1 MQDRITELQDER
13 KFKSVQTK
21 QLRREIKEASEENI
35 LKQQTTDNL
44 ESKQQ
49 NVNQDIWKL
58 NTKTENLKTDLKNS
72 KTNNS
77 NKNDESA
84 AEILEEGITITT
96 KSENIAELE
105 RKINGLEQISSTLKD
120 NNNKIDETLNMK
132 TNELAKT
139 LQNLKS
145 QKEKSESEKKDFQ
158 NKLKI
163 LEEENTISETKTINY
178 MKHLK

>member
-35 LKQQTTDNL
+35 LKQQTIDNL

-49 NVNQDIWKL
+49 SVNHDIQKL
-58 NTKTENLKTDLKNS
+58 NTKTESLKTDLKS
-72 KTNNS
+72 RKPNNS

-84 AEILEEGITITT
+84 PEILEEGITLRT

-105 RKINGLEQISSTLKD
+105 RKIIIK
-120 NNNKIDETLNMK
+120 
-132 TNELAKT
+132 
-139 LQNLKS
+139 
-145 QKEKSESEKKDFQ
+145 
-158 NKLKI
+158 
-163 LEEENTISETKTINY
+163 
-178 MKHLK
+178 